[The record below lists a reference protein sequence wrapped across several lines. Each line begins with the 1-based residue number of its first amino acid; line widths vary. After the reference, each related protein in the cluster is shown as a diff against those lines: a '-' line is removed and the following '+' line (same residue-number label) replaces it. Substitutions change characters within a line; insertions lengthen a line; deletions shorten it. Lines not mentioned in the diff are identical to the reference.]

1 MVDMTEGIVEYKFQ
15 DHTFYFHST
24 PDLPALIQEIFG
36 DNYHVLGS
44 NIEFRPHDIILDLGA
59 NEGVFSILMAK
70 LFPFTHI
77 ISLEPVPRTF
87 YQMVRNIGLNGITN
101 ISPYNIGV
109 GKEAGTVTMN
119 ISRDFSGGSSS
130 VCTFVPADHIQAN
143 VNVSSL
149 SDIFQLFIPDR
160 CRLVKSDTEGAEYDT
175 FYGSPTILSR
185 IDYVTMEVHI
195 NSLLE
200 IRGFR
205 PDALVNWISNKTNLL
220 YVECCKMAE

>member
-24 PDLPALIQEIFG
+24 PDIPALIPEIFG
-36 DNYHVLGS
+36 DNYHVLES
-44 NIEFRPHDIILDLGA
+44 KIDFRPHDIILDLGA

-119 ISRDFSGGSSS
+119 ISKDFSGGSSS
-130 VCTFVPADHIQAN
+130 LCTFVPTDHIQET
-143 VNVSSL
+143 VKIMSL

-160 CRLVKSDTEGAEYDT
+160 CRLLKIDCEGMEYDAL
-175 FYGSPTILSR
+175 YNSPVISR
-185 IDYVTMEVHI
+185 IDHLTGEFHI
-195 NSLLE
+195 NHLIE
-200 IRGFR
+200 AGGYR
-205 PDALVNWISNKTNLL
+205 PDALANWVSARTKIL
-220 YVECCKMAE
+220 YLDICHMAE